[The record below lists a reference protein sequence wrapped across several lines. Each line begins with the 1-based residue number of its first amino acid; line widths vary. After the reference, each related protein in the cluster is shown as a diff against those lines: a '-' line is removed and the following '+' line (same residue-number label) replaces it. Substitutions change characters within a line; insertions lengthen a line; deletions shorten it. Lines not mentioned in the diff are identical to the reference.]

1 MYKKSESNVILDDI
15 ECDMTPPQTSIK
27 VVNNENVI
35 QGHAIFR
42 DNSIKVTN
50 SPPSTNSKG
59 GKANNIRTKLL
70 KNMI

>member
-1 MYKKSESNVILDDI
+1 MLDDI
-15 ECDMTPPQTSIK
+15 ECDLTPPQSAK
-27 VVNNENVI
+27 VVDNKNMI

-42 DNSIKVTN
+42 DSSMKVTN

-70 KNMI
+70 KNMIWIN